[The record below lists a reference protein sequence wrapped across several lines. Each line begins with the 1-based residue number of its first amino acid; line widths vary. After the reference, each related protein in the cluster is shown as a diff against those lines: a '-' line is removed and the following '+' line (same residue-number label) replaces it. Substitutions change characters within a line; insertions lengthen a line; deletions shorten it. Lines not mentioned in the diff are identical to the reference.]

1 MKIVIIDDNASAIEA
16 LMIKLALYA
25 DAELSGTAMN
35 GTNGLAIVNKVKPDL
50 LFLDVELPDMS
61 GLDFLEQMQKSSA
74 ADCHIVIYTSHDKYM
89 LRSFRNGA
97 FDFLLKP
104 FEQEELDAVMQR
116 FYMKRPSANV
126 DMKDVGIKR
135 QNEDKLLFYLNTVD
149 FRLVNVKDIG
159 LFQYNHELRVWEVV
173 IAGSKNPVRLKRNA
187 NNDVL
192 VKINPSFVQVHQ
204 RYIINI
210 NYLMDV
216 TDNVCHF
223 YPPFD
228 DLEYVKVG
236 RLYRKKL
243 LDIFENI

>member
-1 MKIVIIDDNASAIEA
+1 
-16 LMIKLALYA
+16 
-25 DAELSGTAMN
+25 
-35 GTNGLAIVNKVKPDL
+35 
-50 LFLDVELPDMS
+50 
-61 GLDFLEQMQKSSA
+61 
-74 ADCHIVIYTSHDKYM
+74 
-89 LRSFRNGA
+89 
-97 FDFLLKP
+97 
-104 FEQEELDAVMQR
+104 
-116 FYMKRPSANV
+116 
-126 DMKDVGIKR
+126 
-135 QNEDKLLFYLNTVD
+135 
-149 FRLVNVKDIG
+149 
-159 LFQYNHELRVWEVV
+159 VV